1 MVSSGDRQDLELEC
15 SSYLNRIYHFMQ
27 ISVLACDAAEG
38 SAKIIIEIL
47 IHEVMGYISKTC

>member
-1 MVSSGDRQDLELEC
+1 M
-15 SSYLNRIYHFMQ
+15 
-27 ISVLACDAAEG
+27 SVPACDAAEG